1 MSYGNIREEE
11 LKIRIGEDYF
21 SSFDKAKIIGNVD
34 FCVAVKKLN
43 QSQLLIE
50 DSESQ
55 SFLWAE
61 AKKGKSNIYHSLVQL
76 ILTIGKARTFD
87 KELPPAFLGAFDAY
101 QIAFVPYNQIQEI
114 FYKNDFNWTV
124 TPSNYETKE
133 FKQIYELVTKGLTS
147 NSPLEGWQSQTDGV
161 VSNSQT
167 KLTHHQ
173 NNSNKVGAVL
183 SKVLIFDFQKDHVE
197 LKDFIKSNFVLGL
210 KQTNQ
215 IQVDKNNFIS
225 IYNKWLQKVKPSLI
239 VNWELAK
246 KANIID
252 GDFYLADLLSEQNQS
267 LSEKLYVLL
276 KGNHYELDKKLDDSG
291 FFQYKQTNFSDNQ
304 TAHTQFWNRYKR
316 PPKKEYWDYLVERR
330 DLLVPQDVR
339 ERKGSFFTP
348 QIWVEKSQ
356 EYLTDVLGENWQ
368 DEYYIWDC
376 AAGTGNLLAGL
387 TNKYNIYAS
396 TLDKQDVDVMHQ
408 RIDTMNQNSVSGN
421 GANLLQD
428 HVFQFDFLNDSFDDP
443 KVPESL
449 QKILKDPEKR
459 KKLVIYI
466 NPPYAEAS
474 NKKTLERGNEGNRGV
489 EQSLI
494 NKKYA
499 SLLGQGNAELFA
511 QFFTRIYFEIFGCI
525 IGEFSTLK
533 SLSGQ
538 HFIDF
543 RKFFV
548 AKLES
553 CFVVPADTFDNV
565 KGKFPIG
572 FKIWNTGYKEK
583 FNNVKADVYD
593 RNNIFVGT
601 KFYFAYDNSHYIND
615 WIKPFRAKK
624 NDLSIVGKFP
634 FKGNDFQNQNMV
646 QIVQEKM
653 EYNTEA
659 GQFLINKHNLIKAS
673 IYFAV
678 RKSIEATWLNDRDQF
693 LFPNNG
699 WESDTGFQNNCL
711 TYTLF
716 SNNIQSKFGANNWIP
731 FTENEV
737 NSREKFESNF
747 MVEFMRGKLGKEIPL
762 VEGWQSQTDGVEP
775 NSQTKSTSPAI
786 AGTPQRGES
795 LIPNFPLDVLNNSA
809 TYNPPLEGWTAKQDG
824 VDSTPTWQQNSL
836 FPFWNLPKNKELE
849 PNAKKLRKAG
859 VLSEVLFWQAFNN
872 KKLLGFDIDR
882 QVIIGNYIVDFFIPE
897 IGLVVE
903 IDGESHDFKGEYDEQ
918 REFYLQSLGLE
929 IIHYKDA
936 EIKKS
941 MDLVSDS
948 FLVMIK
954 KRVERLKNSTV
965 SKFSSL
971 RSTHEV
977 WEVDTNL
984 VQSSTPSTLRV
995 ATPQEGNFSVTSNKV
1010 ASTELFDSV
1019 EANFIPT
1026 KPLQFSPEATAVF
1039 DAGREL
1045 WRYYHQVAQNSK
1057 FPSLRGAEGGVDLKY
1072 NPNASLYDIREYFQ
1086 GRNEAGKMNN
1096 KSTNEEY
1103 SKLIAKLRDK
1113 LKLLAV
1119 KIQPKVYEYGF
1130 LRG

>member
-1 MSYGNIREEE
+1 MSYPNIREEE
-11 LKIRIGEDYF
+11 LKIRVGDDYF

-34 FCVAVKKLN
+34 FCVSIRTTN
-43 QSQLLIE
+43 QTKALIE
-50 DSESQ
+50 DTESQ

-183 SKVLIFDFQKDHVE
+183 SKVLIFDFQKDSKE

-466 NPPYAEAS
+466 NPPYAEATSGTTISGTGS
-474 NKKTLERGNEGNRGV
+474 NKAGVSTNNKPNEFYKPKIGTATNEIFALFMARIYDQISGCKLA
-489 EQSLI
+489 QFSKL
-494 NKKYA
+494 K
-499 SLLGQGNAELFA
+499 FA
-511 QFFTRIYFEIFGCI
+511 QGTNFKQFRNFFLAKYLG
-525 IGEFSTLK
+525 G
-533 SLSGQ
+533 
-538 HFIDF
+538 FIT
-543 RKFFV
+543 
-548 AKLES
+548 
-553 CFVVPADTFDNV
+553 PADTFDNV
-565 KGKFPIG
+565 KGNFPIG
-572 FKIWNTGYKEK
+572 FTIWDSGVKEK
-583 FNNVKADVYD
+583 LNQTKCDVFD
-593 RNNIFVGT
+593 KDGENIGE
-601 KFYFAYDNSHYIND
+601 KSFYGDLPESVNK
-615 WIKPFRAKK
+615 WIKIFDDKK
-624 NDLSIVGKFP
+624 SEIGLMVSCAP
-634 FKGNDFQNQNMV
+634 DFQHNNQLT
-646 QIVQEKM
+646 ILSKKQER
-653 EYNTEA
+653 YCFSIT
-659 GQFLINKHNLIKAS
+659 QTNLIPFC
-673 IYFAV
+673 IYFSV
-678 RKSIEATWLNDRDQF
+678 RQVFEATWLNDRDQF
-693 LFPNNG
+693 LYPNDG
-699 WESDTGFQNNCL
+699 WKNDTEFQNDCL
-711 TYTLF
+711 AFALF
-716 SNNIQSKFGANNWIP
+716 HGQNRISSGQGVNNWIP

-747 MVEFMRGKLGKEIPL
+747 MVEFMKGKLGKEIPL

-929 IIHYKDA
+929 IIHYKDV

-954 KRVERLKNSTV
+954 KRVEWLKQNPP
-965 SKFSSL
+965 
-971 RSTHEV
+971 R
-977 WEVDTNL
+977 
-984 VQSSTPSTLRV
+984 QPSV
-995 ATPQEGNFSVTSNKV
+995 ATPQEGNFSVTSNQV
-1010 ASTELFDSV
+1010 ASIELFDSV

-1119 KIQPKVYEYGF
+1119 KIQPKVYDYGF